1 MKENDKNYNAVDFA
15 RYHSGTM
22 LPEEMHALEKAALED
37 PFLADALEGYA
48 YSKNPG
54 EELDTIKMQLE
65 ERRKQKNVFS
75 LSSFSQN
82 TWWKVAAMF
91 IVIAGAGYFFL
102 SINPQKD
109 TSLAVKE
116 NQSKKEDTAII
127 SKIKNDTAASEGNVA
142 FEKTS
147 GEKENN
153 TRAKLP
159 ASSLKS
165 FPSLVEQAQHVEKKM
180 KEERLADE
188 KEKTMV
194 MSADKMK
201 SKDITLSDSE
211 DKSFLRSSDTSALVA
226 ASADVYSMDTNKA
239 VAMNKKN
246 ATLNE
251 VVVTGNGAARKKS
264 MPQPIAKELQGK
276 VSGVTINSST
286 PYLKDGK
293 EKFDQYIKDNAPTVF
308 DSTGERIPVNILLS
322 FILNEKGKPSNIK
335 VLESSCNACEDEAI
349 RLLKDGPDWVG
360 KPGVKGTVRIQ
371 F

>member
-1 MKENDKNYNAVDFA
+1 MKENEKKYNAVDFA
-15 RYHSGTM
+15 RYHSGAM

-65 ERRKQKNVFS
+65 ERRIQKNVFS

-82 TWWKVAAMF
+82 TWWKIAAMF
-91 IVIAGAGYFFL
+91 IVIAGAGYFFF
-102 SINPQKD
+102 SINTQKD
-109 TSLAVKE
+109 TTLAVKE

-127 SKIKNDTAASEGNVA
+127 SKIKNDTAAAEGNVA

-147 GEKENN
+147 KEKENN
-153 TRAKLP
+153 NRAKLP
-159 ASSLKS
+159 APSVKS
-165 FPSLVEQAQHVEKKM
+165 FPSPVEQADHLDKKM
-180 KEERLADE
+180 KEERRADE
-188 KEKTMV
+188 KAKTMI

-201 SKDITLSDSE
+201 AKDITLSDSE
-211 DKSFLRSSDTSALVA
+211 DKSFFRSSDTSALVA
-226 ASADVYSMDTNKA
+226 ASPNVYSMDTNKA
-239 VAMNKKN
+239 VAMNSKKSS
-246 ATLNE
+246 LQE
-251 VVVTGNGAARKKS
+251 VVVTGYGKKKINKKITS
-264 MPQPIAKELQGK
+264 KDLEGK
-276 VSGVTINSST
+276 AISVEINTTI

-293 EKFDQYIKDNAPTVF
+293 EKFDQYIKDNAPVVF

-322 FILNEKGKPSNIK
+322 FSLNEKGKSSNIK
-335 VLESSCNACEDEAI
+335 VLESSCKACEEEAI

-360 KPGVKGTVRIQ
+360 KPGIKGTVRIQ